1 MPHRIEVAP
10 SGRAKCRACKRAI
23 GKGELRLGVAVPN
36 AFGEG
41 DSLHWFHLLCG
52 SERRSK
58 ELLEALDGPPES
70 LAEAEGSPSA
80 EEPSAD
86 EPSVGS
92 GPLDQVKVPEEE
104 QVSLRQRAQIG
115 LAHPRWTRPA
125 RAERATTGRAKCRH
139 CHETIAGGSVRIQLE
154 FVEDGMIN
162 PAGFLHPACASSYL
176 GATEFILERL
186 TRSSDLSPEEL
197 TELEQ
202 GLKVEGTP
210 GAQAPEQDS
219 ET

>member
-1 MPHRIEVAP
+1 MPHHVEVAP
-10 SGRAKCRACKRAI
+10 SGRAKCRACKKAI

-41 DSLHWFHLLCG
+41 ESLHWFHLLCG

-58 ELLEALDGPPES
+58 ELLEALDAPADG
-70 LAEAEGSPSA
+70 LANAE
-80 EEPSAD
+80 
-86 EPSVGS
+86 VV
-92 GPLDQVKVPEEE
+92 QVPEDEE
-104 QVSLRQRAQIG
+104 ATLRRRAKIG
-115 LAHPRWTRPA
+115 VDHPRWTRPA

-139 CHETIAGGSVRIQLE
+139 CREAIAEGTVRIQLE

-176 GATEFILERL
+176 GTTEFILERL
-186 TRSSDLSPEEL
+186 TRSSELSPEEL
-197 TELEQ
+197 TQLEQ
-202 GLKVEGTP
+202 GLKAPGTHGAP
-210 GAQAPEQDS
+210 AQAQDS